1 MVYSGS
7 NLDYSKKITIFYKFI
22 FIYFNIMNMK
32 TKTIFAL
39 VLAGA
44 FSILWVSASDVT
56 PATTAAPTTATF
68 SLNEVKVVDQDT
80 ISVSFNKDLLED
92 VSFFEFLL
100 TPASDD
106 TKEIAI
112 SNLTLSGTN
121 ALEVNTAEA
130 LQAQQDYNLVV
141 VFASDKEGNVIE
153 NGVDG
158 MVTFTT
164 PEAFA
169 ESTSVEWA
177 LNAAPNEAAPVVA
190 DTAAPVV
197 TSEET
202 TPVVATETA
211 AATADALPQTGPTEI
226 LFVVL
231 ALLLGLGFTYV
242 RRNA

>member
-22 FIYFNIMNMK
+22 FIYYNIMNMK

-44 FSILWVSASDVT
+44 FSILWVSANELT
-56 PATTAAPTTATF
+56 PTTSTF
-68 SLNEVKVVDQDT
+68 SLNEVKVVAQDK
-80 ISVSFNKDLLED
+80 IGVSFNKDLLED

-106 TKEIAI
+106 TKEIAL
-112 SNLTLSGTN
+112 SNLALSGTN
-121 ALEVNTAEA
+121 ALEVTTAEA
-130 LQAQQDYNLVV
+130 LQPNQDYNLVV

-164 PEAFA
+164 PETF
-169 ESTSVEWA
+169 EGLSSVEWA
-177 LNAAPNEAAPVVA
+177 LNAAPME
-190 DTAAPVV
+190 T
-197 TSEET
+197 T
-202 TPVVATETA
+202 TPVETPVTTEVTVDETVPAVTTETA